1 LIFGMAQRKNTQRF
15 DLGIKKITIAKLGA
29 YSRLVRLDKP
39 IGTLLLLWPTLWA
52 IWISSNGAVDL
63 HVVVVFVLGTFL
75 MRSAGCAANDIAD
88 REFDPFVSRT
98 KDRPLASGEIST
110 REALAV
116 ALMLSLASFVLVLT
130 LNALTVA
137 LSFLA
142 LFLAISYPYTKRFL
156 SIPQAYL
163 GIAFGFGIP
172 MAWAAT
178 RNEITGMTV
187 LVLIANVFWAI
198 AYDTEYAMVDRDDD
212 VNIGIRTS
220 AILFG
225 SWDVAWV
232 FMFHAAFLF
241 MMAGIGI
248 LLGYGVVYY
257 LALLGATILIAFQYP
272 MIKARDREGCFRAF
286 LHNNWV
292 GGVIFLGIFI
302 ELF

>member
-1 LIFGMAQRKNTQRF
+1 MAQRKNTQRF

-29 YSRLVRLDKP
+29 YSRLVRVDKP

-52 IWISSNGAVDL
+52 LWISSNGAVDL
-63 HVVVVFVLGTFL
+63 HVLIVFVLGTFL

-110 REALAV
+110 REALLV
-116 ALMLSLASFVLVLT
+116 ALMLSLASFALVLT

-163 GIAFGFGIP
+163 GVAFGFGIP

-178 RNEITGMTV
+178 RNEITGITA
-187 LVLIANVFWAI
+187 LVLMANVFWAI

-212 VNIGIRTS
+212 MNIGIRTS

-225 SWDVAWV
+225 SWDIAGV

-241 MMAGIGI
+241 MMAGVGI
-248 LLGYGVVYY
+248 LLGYGMVYY
-257 LALLGATILIAFQYP
+257 LGLFGAAILIAFQYP

-292 GGVIFLGIFI
+292 GGVIFLGIFL

>member
-1 LIFGMAQRKNTQRF
+1 MAQRKNTQRF

-88 REFDPFVSRT
+88 REFDPLVSRT

-116 ALMLSLASFVLVLT
+116 ALMLSLASFALVLT

-178 RNEITGMTV
+178 RNEITGMTA

-241 MMAGIGI
+241 MMSGIGI

-257 LALLGATILIAFQYP
+257 LALLGAAILIAFQYP

>member
-1 LIFGMAQRKNTQRF
+1 MGT
-15 DLGIKKITIAKLGA
+15 KKITIAKLGA
-29 YSRLVRLDKP
+29 YSRLVRVDKP

-52 IWISSNGAVDL
+52 LWISSNGAVDL
-63 HVVVVFVLGTFL
+63 HVLIVFVLGTFL

-178 RNEITGMTV
+178 RNEITGMTA

-241 MMAGIGI
+241 MMVGIGI
-248 LLGYGVVYY
+248 LLGYGVIYY
-257 LALLGATILIAFQYP
+257 LALFGAAILIAFQYP

-292 GGVIFLGIFI
+292 GGVIFLGIFL

>member
-1 LIFGMAQRKNTQRF
+1 MAQRKNTQRF

-178 RNEITGMTV
+178 RNEITGMTA

-241 MMAGIGI
+241 MMSGIGI

-257 LALLGATILIAFQYP
+257 LALLGAAILIAFQYP

>member
-1 LIFGMAQRKNTQRF
+1 MAQRKNTQRF

-52 IWISSNGAVDL
+52 LWISSNGAVDL
-63 HVVVVFVLGTFL
+63 HVLIVFVLGTFL

-178 RNEITGMTV
+178 RNEITGMTA

-241 MMAGIGI
+241 MMVGIGI
-248 LLGYGVVYY
+248 LLGYGVIYY
-257 LALLGATILIAFQYP
+257 LALFGAAILIAFQYP

>member
-1 LIFGMAQRKNTQRF
+1 M
-15 DLGIKKITIAKLGA
+15 GIKKITIAKLGA

-52 IWISSNGAVDL
+52 LWISSNGAVDL
-63 HVVVVFVLGTFL
+63 HVLIVFVLGTFL

-110 REALAV
+110 REAFLV
-116 ALMLSLASFVLVLT
+116 ALILSLASFALVLT

-163 GIAFGFGIP
+163 GVAFGFGIP

-178 RNEITGMTV
+178 RNEITGITALV
-187 LVLIANVFWAI
+187 LVANVFWAI

-212 VNIGIRTS
+212 MNIGIRTS

-225 SWDVAWV
+225 SWDIAGV

-241 MMAGIGI
+241 MLAGVGI
-248 LLGYGVVYY
+248 LLGYGMVYY
-257 LALLGATILIAFQYP
+257 LGLFGAAILIAFQYP

-292 GGVIFLGIFI
+292 GGVIFLGIFF

>member
-1 LIFGMAQRKNTQRF
+1 MAQRKNTQRF

-52 IWISSNGAVDL
+52 LWISSNGAVDL
-63 HVVVVFVLGTFL
+63 HVLIVFVLGTFL

-88 REFDPFVSRT
+88 REFDPFVLRT

-110 REALAV
+110 REALLVAV
-116 ALMLSLASFVLVLT
+116 ILSLASFALVLT

-163 GIAFGFGIP
+163 GVAFGFGIP

-178 RNEITGMTV
+178 RNEITGITA

-212 VNIGIRTS
+212 MNIGIRTS

-225 SWDVAWV
+225 SWDITGV

-241 MMAGIGI
+241 MMAGVGI
-248 LLGYGVVYY
+248 LLGYGMVYY
-257 LALLGATILIAFQYP
+257 LGLFGAAILIAFQYP

-292 GGVIFLGIFI
+292 GGVIFLGIFL

>member
-1 LIFGMAQRKNTQRF
+1 MAQRKNTQRF

-178 RNEITGMTV
+178 RNEITGMTA

-241 MMAGIGI
+241 MMVGIGI

-257 LALLGATILIAFQYP
+257 LALIGAAILIAFQYP

>member
-1 LIFGMAQRKNTQRF
+1 MAQRKNTQRF

-178 RNEITGMTV
+178 RNEITGMTA

-241 MMAGIGI
+241 MMVGIGI

-257 LALLGATILIAFQYP
+257 LALIGAAILIAFQYP

-302 ELF
+302 ELY